1 MIVKFYIDNSFQACR
16 ANCSLIYING
26 VRLIL
31 LRLYLAENIIIIQ
44 RLFSN
49 TLESEYYI
57 KLVDCHDI

>member
-1 MIVKFYIDNSFQACR
+1 MQKFNQACR

-31 LRLYLAENIIIIQ
+31 LQLYLAENIIIIHH
-44 RLFSN
+44 LFSD